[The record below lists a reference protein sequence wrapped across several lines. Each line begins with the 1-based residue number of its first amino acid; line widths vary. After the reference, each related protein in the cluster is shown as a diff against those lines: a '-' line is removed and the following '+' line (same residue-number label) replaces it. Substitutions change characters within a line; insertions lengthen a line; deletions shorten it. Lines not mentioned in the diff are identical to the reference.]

1 MPRDPPTITATALR
15 SALRACA
22 PAVTAAA
29 ACCILILSPRLL
41 FQQAARAI
49 DIAGARN
56 IFTVA
61 VEKAAVVHNISAITT
76 TNSRDPLGCPL
87 MS

>member
-29 ACCILILSPRLL
+29 ACILILSPRLL